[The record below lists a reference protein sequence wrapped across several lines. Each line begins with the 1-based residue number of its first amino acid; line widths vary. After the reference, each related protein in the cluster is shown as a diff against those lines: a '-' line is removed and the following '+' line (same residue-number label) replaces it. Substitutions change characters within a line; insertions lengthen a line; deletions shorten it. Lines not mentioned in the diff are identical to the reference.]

1 MSEAH
6 TERGGPGA
14 RPPVQRSEAHTDRGG
29 SGGRSAPGPM
39 VHRVPHWNLANAF
52 TFLRVALVPVFAW
65 LLVVREPS
73 APLVAAIVFAV
84 AAATDG
90 ADGWVARRLHLVSG
104 FGQFLDPLADKLL
117 VGVALVALAS
127 DRRMPWWAVGVI
139 LGREIAVSAWRVG
152 LARRGRSM
160 PASRLGKLKTG
171 SQILSVI
178 LLTALSPGHVVALS
192 ILYVAVALT
201 VLSAYD
207 YLTNAGAVEEW
218 R

>member
-1 MSEAH
+1 MRSA
-6 TERGGPGA
+6 GGPGGA
-14 RPPVQRSEAHTDRGG
+14 APPVHG
-29 SGGRSAPGPM
+29 
-39 VHRVPHWNLANAF
+39 RVPHLNLANGF
-52 TFLRVALVPVFAW
+52 TFIRVVLVPVFAW

-73 APLVAAIVFAV
+73 APVVAAIVFAV

-90 ADGWVARRLHLVSG
+90 VDGWVARRLHLVSG

-127 DRRMPWWAVGVI
+127 DDRMPWWAVGVI
-139 LGREIAVSAWRVG
+139 LGREIAVSVWRVR
-152 LARRGRSM
+152 LARQGRSM

-171 SQILSVI
+171 SQILAVI
-178 LLTALSPGHVVALS
+178 LLTALHPGHVVALTV
-192 ILYVAVALT
+192 LYVAVALT
-201 VLSAYD
+201 ALSAYD